1 VRAVARAGAKTEE
14 RRRRAGA
21 DEGLGKKM
29 TGGPGRS
36 AAGAVRCTL
45 LGWCAPLA
53 AWHGDDGCGPVCVP
67 RFLCGQQNNMQ
78 ERWWQGSR
86 LLLRWCLRSNERRR
100 YGCWAL
106 RARGGKTDWALH
118 VEAAEKAGLGLF
130 ACSSLST
137 CKEKRIKVKEK
148 LRA

>member
-1 VRAVARAGAKTEE
+1 
-14 RRRRAGA
+14 
-21 DEGLGKKM
+21 
-29 TGGPGRS
+29 
-36 AAGAVRCTL
+36 
-45 LGWCAPLA
+45 
-53 AWHGDDGCGPVCVP
+53 
-67 RFLCGQQNNMQ
+67 MQ

-86 LLLRWCLRSNERRR
+86 LLLR
-100 YGCWAL
+100 WAL